1 MISCTIHFSV
11 SCTGFT
17 PAVNVRAEAEEEE
30 EDEEKRTDENGG
42 SDADTNLP
50 TVLVLPT
57 LNQETI

>member
-30 EDEEKRTDENGG
+30 EDEEKRTGENGG
-42 SDADTNLP
+42 ADADTNLP